1 MQDIASRVG
10 GAPRDNGVR
19 GVSLSA
25 FQDTRPLPFATAVH
39 PMEAED
45 WLKDTERK
53 LRAVGCT
60 EEEKVRYAV
69 HLLAGPAAS
78 WWENTV
84 AIYPPEKVFTWEE
97 FKKKFHEHHV
107 PESIME
113 LKRREF
119 EDLKQNNNP
128 IMKYIN
134 DFTDLSRYAVDDVN
148 TEEKRK
154 KRFLRG
160 LHPYVKM
167 QLRPA
172 AIQTFQQLVNAAI
185 TFEDDYKQVQE
196 ERKKHAKLEPER
208 FQPNKP
214 TPTVSFKPRFQSDRN
229 TSNQG
234 LQNPGKRIIC
244 GNCGVPGHTKSEC
257 RKPKIICY
265 GDRKSTRLN
274 SSHSG
279 ESRMPSSA

>member
-1 MQDIASRVG
+1 MATVVGAKNDQQRQEREAKEKADEDAGGGAIPPPPRLITEQSFLQYMHLVEETHRREQENQNKFMQDIASRVGG

-19 GVSLSA
+19 GVSLST

-97 FKKKFHEHHV
+97 LKEKFREHHV

-172 AIQTFQQLVNAAI
+172 
-185 TFEDDYKQVQE
+185 
-196 ERKKHAKLEPER
+196 
-208 FQPNKP
+208 
-214 TPTVSFKPRFQSDRN
+214 
-229 TSNQG
+229 
-234 LQNPGKRIIC
+234 
-244 GNCGVPGHTKSEC
+244 
-257 RKPKIICY
+257 
-265 GDRKSTRLN
+265 DRKSVV
-274 SSHSG
+274 
-279 ESRMPSSA
+279 

>member
-1 MQDIASRVG
+1 MATIVGAENEQQRQEREAKEKADADAGGGAIPPPPSLITEQSFLQYMHMVEETRRRDQENQNKFMQDIASRVG
-10 GAPRDNGVR
+10 GAPRDNGAR
-19 GVSLSA
+19 GVSLST
-25 FQDTRPLPFATAVH
+25 FQDARPLPFATAVH

-60 EEEKVRYAV
+60 EEEKVRYVV

-97 FKKKFHEHHV
+97 FKEKFREHHV

-113 LKRREF
+113 LKHREF

-134 DFTDLSRYAVDDVN
+134 DFTDLSRYVVDDVN

-172 AIQTFQQLVNAAI
+172 ATQTFQQLVNAAI
-185 TFEDDYKQVQE
+185 TFEDDYKQV
-196 ERKKHAKLEPER
+196 
-208 FQPNKP
+208 
-214 TPTVSFKPRFQSDRN
+214 
-229 TSNQG
+229 
-234 LQNPGKRIIC
+234 
-244 GNCGVPGHTKSEC
+244 
-257 RKPKIICY
+257 
-265 GDRKSTRLN
+265 
-274 SSHSG
+274 
-279 ESRMPSSA
+279 